1 MGPKGITPAQ
11 IAFWEDVMRKTAQSE
26 EIRQYAEQNQWILDF
41 KGAAET
47 RKWLDEE
54 AAALKVI
61 MTELGLVQ
69 AR

>member
-1 MGPKGITPAQ
+1 
-11 IAFWEDVMRKTAQSE
+11 MRKTAQSE

-47 RKWLDEE
+47 RKWLDDE